1 MNIIH
6 IVKKF
11 GKIMNKRQKV
21 HAIILLLMMVIG
33 AFLETLGVSLIV
45 PLVSSITQPDSL
57 ETNSYLKVACEILN
71 LHSDRM
77 FIIAVIIVL
86 IMVFIFKNIFLMIEH
101 YFQYRFVYNNRIRIQ
116 KKLLTSYLYKPYEFF
131 LNISSSEILQV
142 VDHNVVYTFQMLMHV
157 LTFCTEIII
166 TIFLIAT
173 ILIIDP
179 VMTMMTFVIL
189 LLVMVLVL
197 KIIKPLLRSAGMRR
211 QRYGIE
217 MNKWLMQM
225 VQGIKEIKIT
235 RKEKYFL
242 QNFADNAWGY
252 VKAEQQYSV
261 TGVMPRLMIESI
273 GICAM
278 LSSIGIMVLAGREM
292 STMIPSLSAFAMAAV
307 KLIPSTNRLIFYINE
322 IFYGEPALDKLVEIL
337 NKKEDYKE
345 KEIGSKQ
352 LYITL
357 KDKIT
362 ISNIFYHYPNT
373 EKNILYNAKMEIPVG
388 SFVGIIGAS
397 GSGKTTVVDILLGLL
412 KPQKGN
418 VFSDGVDISSNYEE
432 WLSHIGYIP
441 QMIFMLEDNIRNNI
455 AFGVPEDEIED
466 TKIWK
471 ALEDSQLLDFVNQ
484 LPEGLDTQIGE
495 RGIRISG
502 GQRQRIG
509 IARALYTNPEL
520 LIFDEATSAL
530 DNETEAAIMESIH
543 SLYGKKTMIIIAHR
557 LQTIKKCDIVY
568 KVENEVI
575 SKMERQ

>member
-1 MNIIH
+1 
-6 IVKKF
+6 
-11 GKIMNKRQKV
+11 
-21 HAIILLLMMVIG
+21 
-33 AFLETLGVSLIV
+33 
-45 PLVSSITQPDSL
+45 
-57 ETNSYLKVACEILN
+57 
-71 LHSDRM
+71 
-77 FIIAVIIVL
+77 
-86 IMVFIFKNIFLMIEH
+86 
-101 YFQYRFVYNNRIRIQ
+101 
-116 KKLLTSYLYKPYEFF
+116 
-131 LNISSSEILQV
+131 
-142 VDHNVVYTFQMLMHV
+142 
-157 LTFCTEIII
+157 
-166 TIFLIAT
+166 
-173 ILIIDP
+173 
-179 VMTMMTFVIL
+179 
-189 LLVMVLVL
+189 
-197 KIIKPLLRSAGMRR
+197 
-211 QRYGIE
+211 
-217 MNKWLMQM
+217 
-225 VQGIKEIKIT
+225 
-235 RKEKYFL
+235 
-242 QNFADNAWGY
+242 
-252 VKAEQQYSV
+252 
-261 TGVMPRLMIESI
+261 
-273 GICAM
+273 
-278 LSSIGIMVLAGREM
+278 
-292 STMIPSLSAFAMAAV
+292 MAAV

>member
-1 MNIIH
+1 M
-6 IVKKF
+6 
-11 GKIMNKRQKV
+11 
-21 HAIILLLMMVIG
+21 
-33 AFLETLGVSLIV
+33 
-45 PLVSSITQPDSL
+45 
-57 ETNSYLKVACEILN
+57 
-71 LHSDRM
+71 
-77 FIIAVIIVL
+77 
-86 IMVFIFKNIFLMIEH
+86 
-101 YFQYRFVYNNRIRIQ
+101 
-116 KKLLTSYLYKPYEFF
+116 
-131 LNISSSEILQV
+131 
-142 VDHNVVYTFQMLMHV
+142 VYTFQMLMHV

-225 VQGIKEIKIT
+225 VHGIKEIKIT

-242 QNFADNAWGY
+242 QNFADNAWCY

-557 LQTIKKCDIVY
+557 LQTIEKCDIVY